1 MQTITCLFERIKKA
15 FYLPRRRGK
24 KYCMQQMESLVEYG
38 SRRVIIT
45 ITAIFCALLEIVDTT
60 IVNVALNDMRG
71 SLGATLTEVAWV
83 ITAYAIGNVIIVPMT
98 SWLSV
103 QFGRRNYFAASII
116 LFTVCSFLCG
126 NASGIWEL
134 VLFRFLQGLGGGAL
148 LVTSQTIIT
157 ESYPPEKRSMA
168 QAIYGLGVI
177 IGPTLGP
184 PLGGYIVD
192 HASWPYIFYI
202 NIPIGVIATLLTLQ
216 FVRSPKYGEKSTGSD
231 IDWLG
236 IGLLA
241 LTVGSLQYVLEKGQD
256 DDWFNSSAILY
267 LAVAAFLGLF
277 FFIWRETSFKNPIV
291 ELRVLKN
298 GNLRVGTILSFIMG
312 FGLYGSTF
320 IIPLYTQS
328 ILGWTAQQA
337 GMLMVPAALT
347 TAVMMPMIGKLLQ
360 KGVPQQYLVAGG
372 MLLFSIF
379 TFWGYFILTPDTD
392 SDAFFWMLIVRGLGM
407 GMLFIPITAL
417 SLSTLKGQQI
427 GQGAAFTG
435 MMRQLGGSFGV
446 ALITTFMA
454 RQNMVHRSDLV
465 SKLDVSNP
473 AVQQRVQ
480 ALQHSFINKG
490 MNADVAL
497 KSSYSSLDHMVT
509 KQAAVL
515 SYMDVFFYLGLIFL
529 ICVPFV
535 IMVKGN
541 KAKKIDLGEAMH

>member
-1 MQTITCLFERIKKA
+1 
-15 FYLPRRRGK
+15 
-24 KYCMQQMESLVEYG
+24 MQQMESLVEYG

-157 ESYPPEKRSMA
+157 ESYPVEKRSMA

-216 FVRSPKYGEKSTGSD
+216 FVRSPKYGVKSTGSD

-241 LTVGSLQYVLEKGQD
+241 ITVGALQYVLEKGQD
-256 DDWFNSSAILY
+256 DDWFNSNVILY
-267 LAVAAFLGLF
+267 LAVAALLGLF
-277 FFIWRETSFKNPIV
+277 FFIWRETSFRNPIV

-298 GNLRVGTILSFIMG
+298 GNLRVGTILSFVMG
-312 FGLYGSTF
+312 FGMYGSTF

-328 ILGWTAQQA
+328 ILGWSAQQA

-347 TAVMMPMIGKLLQ
+347 TAVMMPLIGKLLQ

-372 MLLFSIF
+372 MLLFAIF
-379 TFWGYFILTPDTD
+379 CFMGYFIVTPDTN
-392 SDAFFWMLIVRGLGM
+392 SDAFFWMLIIRGFGM

-446 ALITTFMA
+446 ALITTYLA
-454 RQNMVHRSDLV
+454 RQNMTHRSDLV
-465 SKLDVSNP
+465 SKLDVNNP
-473 AVQQRVQ
+473 YVQQRVQ
-480 ALQHSFINKG
+480 ALQHNFISKG
-490 MNADVAL
+490 MNTDVAL
-497 KSSYSSLDHMVT
+497 KSSYATMDHIVT
-509 KQAAVL
+509 KQSAVL
-515 SYMDVFFYLGLIFL
+515 SYMDVFFYLGVIFL
-529 ICVPFV
+529 VCVPFV
-535 IMVKGN
+535 LMVKGN
-541 KAKKIDLGEAMH
+541 KGKKVDLSEAMH